1 MMSTELRNLLSSI
14 HTYSEELGLDVRK
27 SEDRFAWLIASV
39 LFAKRISSEIAKKT
53 FLLMKKEGITS
64 PEAIISTG
72 WDRLVEIL
80 DSGGYVRYDFSTA
93 TNLLELAKEIKRL
106 GGLEK
111 IHEQAKDS
119 KELEKKLEKLR
130 SVGPT
135 AINIF
140 LRELR
145 GIWSKA
151 DPEPSTLAREVAE
164 RLKFKEI
171 KKFESALVR
180 INLEFCKRKRCREC
194 PVRKFCRFTRE
205 KAEL

>member
-1 MMSTELRNLLSSI
+1 MPAELRNLLSSVR
-14 HTYSEELGLDVRK
+14 TYSEELGLDLRK

-64 PEAIISTG
+64 PEAIISAG
-72 WDRLVEIL
+72 WKRVVEIL

-93 TNLLELAKEIKRL
+93 KNLLELAKEVKRL

-111 IHEQAKDS
+111 IHEQAKDPRD
-119 KELEKKLEKLR
+119 LEKKLEKLR
-130 SVGPT
+130 GVGPT

-145 GIWSKA
+145 GIWPKA
-151 DPEPSTLAREVAE
+151 NPEPSRLARDVAE
-164 RLKFKEI
+164 RLEFKEI

-194 PVRKFCRFTRE
+194 PVRKFCRLTRE
-205 KAEL
+205 KPEL